1 MNPITDEQNQ
11 DIPTESVSARRGI
24 KRFIANIILCILIIG
39 VGVVLKSWLTSLR
52 EPPMLAELPTP
63 EVSVEVKAVQPEEV
77 PVIISGYGEVHA
89 ADSVA
94 VTPKVA
100 GEVVYLHP
108 NLEVGKVIP
117 KGELLYRI
125 DQRDY
130 LAAQA
135 QGRAQIERLE
145 IMVKALKQQYES
157 DTNRLQTIKRAR
169 DIAQEEFNRDKT
181 LLQKDDVGSESMV
194 NLSEINYRKAQDA
207 FDQVQQAIDLYPLRI
222 KESEAALRAGRSA
235 LELADLAL
243 ERTEEYAPFNARI
256 QHKQIEVDQAVAPGL
271 VVLLLADDSI
281 LEVSVPLDSRDAQ
294 RWIPFLEEDPSES
307 PNWFRPVA
315 PASCV
320 LSWTED
326 PSVTWTGTLDRVERF
341 DPMTRTVTVAI
352 RVTQDTRPSED
363 QKLPLVEGM
372 FCKVEITG
380 NAMRAVYRLPEWAV
394 SYEGMAYLAEDNH
407 LRRVKVNVVRSQDEE
422 VFVDSGLSA
431 GDLVVLTR
439 LVDPVPGILLKY
451 ELPDGAVKEGEA
463 LLDHPSADKIPSEAD
478 APSMTGGAS

>member
-11 DIPTESVSARRGI
+11 DIPTEPGRARRRT
-24 KRFIANIILCILIIG
+24 KRLIANGILCILVLGLGIF
-39 VGVVLKSWLTSLR
+39 LKSWLTSLR
-52 EPPMLAELPTP
+52 EPPLIAELPSP
-63 EVSVEVKAVQPEEV
+63 EVNVEVKAVHPEEV

-89 ADSVA
+89 ADSIA

-100 GEVVYLHP
+100 GEIVYLHP
-108 NLEVGKVIP
+108 DLEVGKVIP
-117 KGELLYRI
+117 EGELLYRI

-157 DTNRLQTIKRAR
+157 DKNRLQTIKRAR
-169 DIAQEEFNRDKT
+169 DIAQEEFNRDKA

-207 FDQVQQAIDLYPLRI
+207 FDQVEQAIDLYPLRI
-222 KESEAALRAGRSA
+222 AEAEAALRAGRSA
-235 LELADLAL
+235 LQLADLTL

-256 QHKQIEVDQAVAPGL
+256 QHKQIEVGQAVAPGL
-271 VVLLLADDSI
+271 IVLLLADDSV
-281 LEVSVPLDSRDAQ
+281 LEVSVPIDSRDAR
-294 RWIPFLEEDPSES
+294 RWIPFLEEDSGES

-315 PASCV
+315 PAPCV

-326 PSVTWTGTLDRVERF
+326 PSVTWTGTLARVERF

-352 RVTQDTRPSED
+352 RVTENTSPSEQ

-372 FCKVEITG
+372 FCRVEITG
-380 NAMRAVYRLPEWAV
+380 NPMHSVYRLPEWAV
-394 SYEGMAYLAEDNH
+394 SYEGLAYLAEDQR
-407 LRRVKVNVVRSQDEE
+407 LQPVKVNVVRSQGKE
-422 VFVDSGLSA
+422 VFVDEGLSP

-439 LVDPVPGILLKY
+439 LVDPVPGILLNY
-451 ELPDGAVKEGEA
+451 ESPDSVSDEGKTIPEPTPAEELLSEGE
-463 LLDHPSADKIPSEAD
+463 PPEPGKTP
-478 APSMTGGAS
+478 